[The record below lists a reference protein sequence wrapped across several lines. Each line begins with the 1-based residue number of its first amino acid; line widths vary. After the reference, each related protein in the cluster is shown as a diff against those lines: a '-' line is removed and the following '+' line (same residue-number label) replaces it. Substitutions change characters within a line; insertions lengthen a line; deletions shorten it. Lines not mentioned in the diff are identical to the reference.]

1 MPFRYERPSSI
12 AAAWSRGLG
21 RFALALAITAVLL
34 HRFGALSLP
43 NAVAVILLAAALA
56 VLVVGLSVVGFF
68 MLWQIGARG
77 GKAAFFG
84 MVMAGLVLG
93 PVGLA
98 ASRYVMLPALHDI
111 STDPIDPPKWL
122 IEPEITPSWLPRS
135 AEATPESRGEQLQAY
150 PELTGRR
157 YEGAIDR
164 VLLAV
169 QAIVASHKW
178 TLVASLGADELAQGL
193 ELLPEG
199 TETDAATPG
208 GGTNPVDPSRL
219 PIPEPRPDL
228 GNLPLEPLP
237 TDVRLQYTFRSKILG
252 IRHDVLIRLVE
263 EEETTFVD
271 LRAATR
277 DGDHD
282 LGLDA
287 ELVKSFL
294 RELDVSLLGIAG
306 G

>member
-21 RFALALAITAVLL
+21 RFALVLAITAALL
-34 HRFGALSLP
+34 HRFGVLSLP
-43 NAVAVILLAAALA
+43 DTVAVILLASVLA
-56 VLVVGLSVVGFF
+56 ILVVGLSAVGFF

-84 MVMAGLVLG
+84 AVMAALVLG
-93 PVGLA
+93 PVGVA

-122 IEPEITPSWLPRS
+122 IEPEITPSWLSRS
-135 AEATPESRGEQLQAY
+135 TLATPESRGAQLQAY

-193 ELLPEG
+193 ELLPEAA
-199 TETDAATPG
+199 EDDAAAPNAITG
-208 GGTNPVDPSRL
+208 PVDPARV
-219 PIPEPRPDL
+219 PIPLARPDL

-237 TDVRLQYTFRSKILG
+237 TDVRLQYTFRSMILG
-252 IRHDVLIRLVE
+252 VRHDVLIRLVE

-277 DGDHD
+277 DGQHD

-287 ELVKSFL
+287 DLVKRFL